1 MLTRTLSLSLP
12 LSVCCLSASG
22 PLFPDQRRPSGVAAK
37 HTGVGVVSGA
47 GAAGDGPQRVPTHL
61 HEGGGPF
68 PYTHTPILPCTQS
81 PIHTCGCVALPCC
94 LFNLACFFLSSFF
107 ISLTCACLTFLTPQE
122 KLFNLLLTERI
133 CPLIIKLF
141 SPSSKYRHSPPAN
154 AASPSDKPTFAL
166 SVRLLRILSVLI
178 REFYTSL
185 VGPCSRRIISAY
197 YNVHVEVV
205 V

>member
-1 MLTRTLSLSLP
+1 MHSL
-12 LSVCCLSASG
+12 
-22 PLFPDQRRPSGVAAK
+22 
-37 HTGVGVVSGA
+37 
-47 GAAGDGPQRVPTHL
+47 
-61 HEGGGPF
+61 
-68 PYTHTPILPCTQS
+68 PYTH
-81 PIHTCGCVALPCC
+81 VAVLLC
-94 LFNLACFFLSSFF
+94 LVVCLTLLASFCLSFF

-141 SPSSKYRHSPPAN
+141 SPSSKYRHSPPTN

-185 VGPCSRRIISAY
+185 VGPCSRLLVPV
-197 YNVHVEVV
+197 YNVHGIKDLLWLANSPHTSKCPQRTHIYMHTDKHKQPQGLENIHKILYNYTHTHTHIHTCTCTCTCFN
-205 V
+205 